1 MAKNVIIIASGETER
16 RSIPHLMAHLKD
28 EGVFVEEVRYPPR
41 HRPLNVE
48 MAASLLKAAWF
59 ASLSKPDKFVI
70 LVDTDGKAPN
80 EVLRPFQENL
90 PRCIS
95 REISVAVQFAY
106 AQWHLEAWFFADI
119 TNLRKYLG
127 RDPGSVDPS
136 RPDEIEN
143 PKHHLKQLLG
153 DRMYTAVISEE
164 IASQLDA
171 PTIAGRSPSFQS
183 SLDAVRNGS
192 RAAEMERS

>member
-1 MAKNVIIIASGETER
+1 MAKNVVIIASGESER

-28 EGVFVEEVRYPPR
+28 EGVLVEEVRFPPR
-41 HRPLNVE
+41 NRALNVE
-48 MAASLLKAAWF
+48 MAESLVKAAWF

-70 LVDTDGKAPN
+70 LVDTDGKAPD
-80 EVLRPFQENL
+80 EVLRPFRENL
-90 PRCIS
+90 PGRIGK
-95 REISVAVQFAY
+95 EISAAVQFAF
-106 AQWHLEAWFFADI
+106 AQWHLEAWFFADV

-127 RDPGSVDPS
+127 RDLGGVDPAI
-136 RPDEIEN
+136 PDGIEN

-164 IASQLDA
+164 IASRLDA

-183 SLDAVRNGS
+183 LLDAARNGS
-192 RAAEMERS
+192 RTG